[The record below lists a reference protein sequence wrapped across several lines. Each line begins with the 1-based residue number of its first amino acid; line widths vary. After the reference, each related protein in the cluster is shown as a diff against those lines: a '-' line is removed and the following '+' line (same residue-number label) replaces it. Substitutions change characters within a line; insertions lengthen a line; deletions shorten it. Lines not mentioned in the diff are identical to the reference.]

1 MPTKTGKVTI
11 KKKKPTVKTVVHKV
25 VKKASKKIPAAPT
38 IEHVKVA
45 VTAPEIVDQVK
56 REKYEY
62 AVGKRKSA
70 IANIRYYTLGTGE
83 VVINGMAL
91 DAYFP
96 FYSLRETA
104 RRALQLSGWQTGR
117 WSLKIIGGGKSS
129 QAQAAAHGMAKLLQQ
144 IDPNLRAV
152 LKKSGLLTRD
162 ARVKERKKY
171 GLKRARRAPQWQK
184 R

>member
-1 MPTKTGKVTI
+1 MPTKSVKVAP
-11 KKKKPTVKTVVHKV
+11 KKKKPAQKAVTHKPIKKTLKKVVPVSVIETVKSTVIK
-25 VKKASKKIPAAPT
+25 
-38 IEHVKVA
+38 
-45 VTAPEIVDQVK
+45 PEIAEQIK

-83 VVINGMAL
+83 VVVNGMAL

-96 FYSLRETA
+96 FFALKETA

-117 WSLKIIGGGKSS
+117 WSIKIIGGGKSS

-144 IDPNLRAV
+144 IDPNLRIV
-152 LKKSGLLTRD
+152 LKKNGLLTRD

>member
-1 MPTKTGKVTI
+1 MPTKTAKVTV
-11 KKKKPTVKTVVHKV
+11 KKKKPAVKTTVHKPA
-25 VKKASKKIPAAPT
+25 KKAFKKVAAELV
-38 IEHVKVA
+38 IEHVKPVVVA
-45 VTAPEIVDQVK
+45 PDITQQVK
-56 REKYEY
+56 REKYEFS
-62 AVGKRKSA
+62 VGKRKSA
-70 IANIRYYTLGTGE
+70 IARIRYYTLGTGE
-83 VVINGMAL
+83 VVVNGMAL

-104 RRALQLSGWQTGR
+104 RHALQLSGWQTGR
-117 WSLKIIGGGKSS
+117 WSIKITGGGKSS

-144 IDPNLRAV
+144 IDPNLRPV

>member
-1 MPTKTGKVTI
+1 MPTKPSKVTI
-11 KKKKPTVKTVVHKV
+11 KKKKPTVKTVGRKV
-25 VKKASKKIPAAPT
+25 VKKAPKKIVAEST
-38 IEHVKVA
+38 IEQVKTV
-45 VTAPEIVDQVK
+45 VPTPEIADQVK
-56 REKYEY
+56 REKYQY

-83 VVINGMAL
+83 VVVNGMAL

-96 FYSLRETA
+96 FYSLYETA
-104 RRALQLSGWQTGR
+104 RRALQISGWQTGR

-144 IDPNLRAV
+144 IDPNLRTV
-152 LKKSGLLTRD
+152 LKKNGLLTRD